1 MTQRPARHT
10 EGSRCP
16 LCTFLPPFALADL
29 AKATDNDACRSAAID
44 TLSVTSHFKTQ
55 RALFSQTLFSQ
66 QKTLVAAAAPTY
78 AVAIYNAGD
87 QEQTPGTLIAKD
99 AQPAGDP
106 AAIEAYQSVEVV
118 RKFYEQVF
126 GRNSLDGSGLSI
138 DSSVHYGT
146 SYSNAMWTG
155 QQMIYGD
162 GDGTF
167 YNRFTVDLD
176 VIGHELTHG
185 VVQYSCNL
193 VYASQPGA
201 LNEHLADV
209 FGTVVKQWNL
219 KQSTTDPATTWLIG
233 EHIFLQQPNAVR
245 SMKAPGQAYRLKV
258 ASNPD
263 QYVTDQ
269 QVASMADLYTGAQDF
284 GGVHTNSGIPN
295 HAFYLASVAIGG
307 NSWEALGKV
316 WFNVMT
322 GGKLSAQAAFA
333 QFAALTVSQAQ
344 DDLGA
349 AASQAVEKAWQ
360 TVGVLP

>member
-1 MTQRPARHT
+1 MTQGLARDT
-10 EGSRCP
+10 EGSGCR

-29 AKATDNDACRSAAID
+29 AKATDNPAVRSAAID
-44 TLSVTSHFKTQ
+44 SLNVSAHVKTL
-55 RALFSQTLFSQ
+55 RATFALQNAGM
-66 QKTLVAAAAPTY
+66 LVAAAPSY
-78 AVAIYNAGD
+78 AVAIYNAGG
-87 QEQTPGTLIAKD
+87 QEQTPGTLVAKD
-99 AQPAGDP
+99 TQPAGDP
-106 AAIEAYQSVEVV
+106 AAAEAYLSVEAV
-118 RKFYEQVF
+118 RQLYQQVF

-162 GDGTF
+162 GDGVT

-193 VYASQPGA
+193 VYSSQPGA

-209 FGTVVKQWNL
+209 FGTVVKQWSL
-219 KQSTTDPATTWLIG
+219 KQLTTDPATTWLIG

-245 SMKAPGQAYRLKV
+245 SMKAPGSAYRIKV

-263 QYVTDQ
+263 QYVSDQ
-269 QVASMADLYTGAQDF
+269 QVASMSNFYTGAQDF

-307 NSWEALGKV
+307 NSWETLGKV

-322 GGKLSAQAAFA
+322 GGKLSAQATFA
-333 QFAALTVSQAQ
+333 QFAALTVNQAEN
-344 DDLGA
+344 DLGTA
-349 AASQAVEKAWQ
+349 SSQAVEKAWQ

>member
-1 MTQRPARHT
+1 MTRRLARHI
-10 EGSRCP
+10 EGSGCP

-29 AKATDNDACRSAAID
+29 AKATDDPAVRSAAID
-44 TLSVTSHFKTQ
+44 TLNVSAHV
-55 RALFSQTLFSQ
+55 
-66 QKTLVAAAAPTY
+66 KTLRATFALQNAGMLLAAAPSY
-78 AVAIYNAGD
+78 AVAIYNAGG
-87 QEQTPGTLIAKD
+87 QEQTPGILVAKD
-99 AQPAGDP
+99 TQPAGDP
-106 AAIEAYQSVEVV
+106 AAVEAYQSVEAV
-118 RKFYEQVF
+118 RQFYQQVF

-162 GDGTF
+162 GDGVT

-193 VYASQPGA
+193 VYSNQPGA

-209 FGTVVKQWNL
+209 FGTVVKQWSL

-245 SMKAPGQAYRLKV
+245 SMKAPGSAYRIKV

-263 QYVTDQ
+263 QYVSDQ
-269 QVASMADLYTGAQDF
+269 QVANMANLYAGAQDF

-307 NSWEALGKV
+307 HSWETLGRV

-322 GGKLSAQAAFA
+322 GGKLSAQATFG
-333 QFAALTVSQAQ
+333 QFAALTVSQAE
-344 DDLGA
+344 DDLDA
-349 AASQAVEKAWQ
+349 AASQAVEKAWH